1 MQRSTAAP
9 PPPEVSSVMADQ
21 PSRLF
26 SFSTDMLP
34 ARERFDMFRE
44 EMAHQVARLDVR
56 GADKQSFYAHFKYA
70 RLGNLNCGAVDVS
83 PASYGR
89 TSDLTAD
96 GNDDFVLL
104 INRAERLHHGRSDR
118 MLRRGEVFLE
128 DNSRTDYITFPA
140 AGSLT
145 SVSIP
150 RRALLALS
158 PSAED
163 LVGRQ
168 IDSDRP
174 AMRLLTS
181 YVSTVIDSGT
191 ADPDL
196 LDLAG
201 QHLLELAAIV
211 LSTRPDMAPDDRRS
225 SVKAARLSRVRHCI
239 DANLVNPALSLPLVA
254 ALNAISE
261 RYVQLLFEDEG
272 TNFTE
277 VVLEKRL
284 RLAFRLLTSPLHRFR
299 RISDIAYSAG
309 FVDLTHFN
317 RSFRRRF
324 GCTPSDVRRRDEAAD
339 PGRAH

>member
-1 MQRSTAAP
+1 
-9 PPPEVSSVMADQ
+9 MADQ
-21 PSRLF
+21 PSRIF
-26 SFSTDMLP
+26 SFSTDLLP
-34 ARERFDMFRE
+34 VRDRFDMFRE
-44 EMAHQVARLDVR
+44 EIAHQVARLDVR
-56 GADKQSFYAHFKYA
+56 GADRQSFYAHFKYA
-70 RLGNLNCGAVDVS
+70 RLGILNCGACDVS

-89 TSDLTAD
+89 TNDLTAD

-104 INRAERLHHGRSDR
+104 INRADRIHHGRSDR
-118 MLRRGEVFLE
+118 MLGRGGVFLE

-140 AGSLT
+140 AGALT

-150 RRALLALS
+150 RRTLLALA

-163 LVGRQ
+163 SLGRE
-168 IDSDRP
+168 INGGGP

-181 YVSTVIDSGT
+181 YVSTLIESGT

-201 QHLLELAAIV
+201 QHVLELAAIALDGNARV
-211 LSTRPDMAPDDRRS
+211 VPDDRRS
-225 SVKAARLSRVRHCI
+225 SVKAARLGQVRRCI
-239 DANLVNPALSLPLVA
+239 EANLANPALSLPMVA
-254 ALNAISE
+254 ALNKISE

-277 VVLEKRL
+277 VVLDKRL

-324 GCTPSDVRRRDEAAD
+324 GCTPSDVRRRNDAAS

>member
-1 MQRSTAAP
+1 
-9 PPPEVSSVMADQ
+9 MADQ

-26 SFSTDMLP
+26 SFSTDLLP
-34 ARERFDMFRE
+34 AHERFDMFRE
-44 EMAHQVARLDVR
+44 EIAHQVARLDVQ
-56 GADKQSFYAHFKYA
+56 GADRQSFFARFTYA
-70 RLGNLNCGAVDVS
+70 RMGPLNCGAIDVS

-89 TSDLTAD
+89 TNDLTAD

-104 INRAERLHHGRSDR
+104 VNRADQLHHRRSGLT
-118 MLRRGEVFLE
+118 LRKGGVFLE

-140 AGSLT
+140 AGALT
-145 SVSIP
+145 SVNIP
-150 RRALLALS
+150 RRTLLELA

-163 LVGRQ
+163 SVGRE
-168 IDSDRP
+168 IDEGGP

-181 YVSTVIDSGT
+181 YVSTLIESET
-191 ADPDL
+191 ADADL

-201 QHLLELAAIV
+201 QHVLELAAIALNGNGRIV
-211 LSTRPDMAPDDRRS
+211 PGDRRS
-225 SVKAARLSRVRHCI
+225 GVKAARLSRVRRCI
-239 DANLVNPALSLPLVA
+239 DANLANPALSLALVA
-254 ALNAISE
+254 ALNTISE
-261 RYVQLLFEDEG
+261 RYVQLLFEEEG

-284 RLAFRLLTSPLHRFR
+284 RLAFRLLASPLYRFR
-299 RISDIAYSAG
+299 RISDIAYGAG

-324 GCTPSDVRRRDEAAD
+324 GCTPSDVRRRDDAAD